1 MASIDQDLYEYL
13 IENTS
18 NITSQW
24 FAAKRDFNGSFYS
37 NNPNPNIDQV
47 LMEQH
52 ALTIRTVAY
61 AFLEKETGFQEQLL
75 LWTDTVPKSR
85 IEHNTPIHDVIQ
97 ALNKTRETIWL
108 YVEYFANDR
117 LDELSC
123 TLILKWSRLFNT
135 AFDQL
140 IHSFSSRYYE
150 LANNRLNAQQS
161 LINELS
167 IPVIPI
173 LDGVG
178 VLPVIGVI
186 DTERAR
192 LLLECVPYKCVEI
205 GIDKLFIDISAV
217 SVMDTMVANEMF
229 HLIDVLQLLGIKTS
243 LSGIRPEVAQTSI
256 QLGVDFGNIS
266 TFSSLKQA
274 LLRTGVYNRIPG
286 K

>member
-1 MASIDQDLYEYL
+1 MASIDQELYDYIL
-13 IENTS
+13 ENS
-18 NITSQW
+18 GNITSKW
-24 FAAKRDFNGSFYS
+24 FTAKSDFDGSFYS
-37 NNPNPNIDQV
+37 NNPNPEIDQV
-47 LMEQH
+47 LLEQH

-61 AFLEKETGFQEQLL
+61 AFLEEENGFQEQLL
-75 LWTDTVPKSR
+75 LWAETVAKSR

-108 YVEYFANDR
+108 YVEQFANDH
-117 LDELSC
+117 LDEVNN
-123 TLILKWSRLFNT
+123 TRILKWSRLFNT

-150 LANNRLNAQQS
+150 LSNNRLNAQQD

-167 IPVIPI
+167 IPIIPI

-178 VLPVIGVI
+178 VLPVIGEI
-186 DTERAR
+186 DTTRAR
-192 LLLECVPYKCVEI
+192 SLLEDVPYKCVEV
-205 GIDKLFIDISAV
+205 GINKLFIDIS
-217 SVMDTMVANEMF
+217 SVTFMDTMVANEMF

-243 LSGIRPEVAQTSI
+243 LSGIRPEVAQASI

-274 LLRTGVYNRIPG
+274 LLRTGVYVQR
-286 K
+286 

>member
-1 MASIDQDLYEYL
+1 MASIDQELYDYIL
-13 IENTS
+13 ENS
-18 NITSQW
+18 GNITSKW
-24 FAAKRDFNGSFYS
+24 FTAKSDFDGSFYS
-37 NNPNPNIDQV
+37 NNPNPEIDQV
-47 LMEQH
+47 LLEQH

-61 AFLEKETGFQEQLL
+61 AFLEEENGFQEQLL
-75 LWTDTVPKSR
+75 LWAETVAKSR

-108 YVEYFANDR
+108 YVEHFANDH
-117 LDELSC
+117 LDEVNN
-123 TLILKWSRLFNT
+123 THILKWSRLFNT

-150 LANNRLNAQQS
+150 LSNNRLNAQQD

-167 IPVIPI
+167 IPIIPI

-178 VLPVIGVI
+178 VLPVIGEI
-186 DTERAR
+186 DTTRAR
-192 LLLECVPYKCVEI
+192 SLLEDVPYKCVEV
-205 GIDKLFIDISAV
+205 GINKLFIDIS
-217 SVMDTMVANEMF
+217 SVTFMDTMVANEMF

-243 LSGIRPEVAQTSI
+243 LSGIRPEVAQASI

-274 LLRTGVYNRIPG
+274 LLRTGVYVQR
-286 K
+286 

>member
-1 MASIDQDLYEYL
+1 MASIDQELYDYIL
-13 IENTS
+13 ENS
-18 NITSQW
+18 GNITSKW
-24 FAAKRDFNGSFYS
+24 FTAKSDFDGSFYS
-37 NNPNPNIDQV
+37 NNPNPEIDQV
-47 LMEQH
+47 LLEQH

-61 AFLEKETGFQEQLL
+61 AFLEEENGFQEQLL
-75 LWTDTVPKSR
+75 LWAETVAKSR

-108 YVEYFANDR
+108 YVEHFANDH
-117 LDELSC
+117 LDEVNN
-123 TLILKWSRLFNT
+123 TRILKWSRLFNT

-150 LANNRLNAQQS
+150 LSNNRLNAQQD

-167 IPVIPI
+167 IPIIPI

-178 VLPVIGVI
+178 VLPVIGEI
-186 DTERAR
+186 DTTRAR
-192 LLLECVPYKCVEI
+192 SLLEDVPYKCVEV
-205 GIDKLFIDISAV
+205 GINKLFIDIS
-217 SVMDTMVANEMF
+217 SVTFMDTMVANEMF

-243 LSGIRPEVAQTSI
+243 LSGIRPEVAQASI

-274 LLRTGVYNRIPG
+274 LLRTGVYVQR
-286 K
+286 

>member
-1 MASIDQDLYEYL
+1 MASIDQELYDYIL
-13 IENTS
+13 ENSS
-18 NITSQW
+18 NITSKW
-24 FAAKRDFNGSFYS
+24 FNAKSDFDGSFYS
-37 NNPNPNIDQV
+37 NNPNPEIDQV
-47 LMEQH
+47 LLEQH

-61 AFLEKETGFQEQLL
+61 AFLEEENGFQEQLL
-75 LWTDTVPKSR
+75 LWAETVAKSR

-108 YVEYFANDR
+108 YVEQFANDH
-117 LDELSC
+117 LDEVNN
-123 TLILKWSRLFNT
+123 TRILKWSRLFNT

-150 LANNRLNAQQS
+150 LSNNRLNAQQD

-167 IPVIPI
+167 IPIIPI

-178 VLPVIGVI
+178 VLPVIGEI
-186 DTERAR
+186 DTTRAR
-192 LLLECVPYKCVEI
+192 SLLEDVPYKCVEV
-205 GIDKLFIDISAV
+205 GINKLFIDIS
-217 SVMDTMVANEMF
+217 SVTFMDTMVANEMF

-243 LSGIRPEVAQTSI
+243 LSGIRPEVAQASI

-274 LLRTGVYNRIPG
+274 LLRTGVYVQR
-286 K
+286 

>member
-1 MASIDQDLYEYL
+1 MASIDQELYDYIL
-13 IENTS
+13 ENS
-18 NITSQW
+18 GNITSKW
-24 FAAKRDFNGSFYS
+24 FIAKSDFDGSFYS
-37 NNPNPNIDQV
+37 NNPNPEIDQV
-47 LMEQH
+47 LLEQH

-61 AFLEKETGFQEQLL
+61 AFLEEENGFQEQLL
-75 LWTDTVPKSR
+75 LWAETVAKSR

-108 YVEYFANDR
+108 YVEHFANDH
-117 LDELSC
+117 LDEVNN
-123 TLILKWSRLFNT
+123 THILKWSRLFNT

-150 LANNRLNAQQS
+150 LSNNRLNAQQD

-167 IPVIPI
+167 IPIIPI

-178 VLPVIGVI
+178 VLPVIGEI
-186 DTERAR
+186 DTTRAR
-192 LLLECVPYKCVEI
+192 SLLEDVPYKCVEV
-205 GIDKLFIDISAV
+205 GINKLFIDIS
-217 SVMDTMVANEMF
+217 SVTFMDTMVANEMF

-243 LSGIRPEVAQTSI
+243 LSGIRPEVAQASI

-274 LLRTGVYNRIPG
+274 LLRTGVYVQS
-286 K
+286 

>member
-1 MASIDQDLYEYL
+1 MASIDQELYDYIL
-13 IENTS
+13 ENS
-18 NITSQW
+18 GNITSKW
-24 FAAKRDFNGSFYS
+24 FTAKSDFDGSFYS
-37 NNPNPNIDQV
+37 NNPNPEIDQV
-47 LMEQH
+47 LLEQH

-61 AFLEKETGFQEQLL
+61 AFLEEENGFQEQLL
-75 LWTDTVPKSR
+75 LWAETVAKSR

-108 YVEYFANDR
+108 YVEHFANDH
-117 LDELSC
+117 LDEVNNIH
-123 TLILKWSRLFNT
+123 ILKWSRLFNT

-150 LANNRLNAQQS
+150 LSNNRLNAQQD

-167 IPVIPI
+167 IPIIPI

-178 VLPVIGVI
+178 VLPVIGEI
-186 DTERAR
+186 DTTRAR
-192 LLLECVPYKCVEI
+192 SLLEDVPYKCVEV
-205 GIDKLFIDISAV
+205 GINKLFIDIS
-217 SVMDTMVANEMF
+217 SVTFMDTMVANEMF

-243 LSGIRPEVAQTSI
+243 LSGIRPEVAQASI

-274 LLRTGVYNRIPG
+274 LLRTGVYVQR
-286 K
+286 

>member
-1 MASIDQDLYEYL
+1 MASIDQELYDYIL
-13 IENTS
+13 ENS
-18 NITSQW
+18 GNITSKW
-24 FAAKRDFNGSFYS
+24 FTEKSDFDGSFYS
-37 NNPNPNIDQV
+37 NNPNPEIDQV
-47 LMEQH
+47 LLEQH

-61 AFLEKETGFQEQLL
+61 AFLEEENGFQEQLL
-75 LWTDTVPKSR
+75 LWAETVAKSR

-108 YVEYFANDR
+108 YVEHFANDH
-117 LDELSC
+117 LDEVNN
-123 TLILKWSRLFNT
+123 THILKWSRLFNK

-150 LANNRLNAQQS
+150 LSTNRLNAQQD

-167 IPVIPI
+167 IPIIPI

-178 VLPVIGVI
+178 VLPVIGEI
-186 DTERAR
+186 DTTRAR
-192 LLLECVPYKCVEI
+192 SLLEDVPYKCVEV
-205 GIDKLFIDISAV
+205 GINKLFIDIS
-217 SVMDTMVANEMF
+217 SVTFMDTMVANEMF

-243 LSGIRPEVAQTSI
+243 LSGIRPEVAQASI

-274 LLRTGVYNRIPG
+274 LLRTGVYVQR
-286 K
+286 

>member
-1 MASIDQDLYEYL
+1 MASIDQELYDYIL
-13 IENTS
+13 ENS
-18 NITSQW
+18 GNITSKW
-24 FAAKRDFNGSFYS
+24 FTAKSDFDGSFYS
-37 NNPNPNIDQV
+37 NNPNPEIDQV
-47 LMEQH
+47 LLEQH

-61 AFLEKETGFQEQLL
+61 AFLEEENGFQEQLL
-75 LWTDTVPKSR
+75 LWAETVAKSR

-108 YVEYFANDR
+108 YVEHFANDR
-117 LDELSC
+117 LDEVNN
-123 TLILKWSRLFNT
+123 THILKWSRLFNT

-150 LANNRLNAQQS
+150 LSNNRLNAQQD

-167 IPVIPI
+167 IPIIPI

-178 VLPVIGVI
+178 VLPVIGEI
-186 DTERAR
+186 DTTRAR
-192 LLLECVPYKCVEI
+192 SLLEDVPYKCVEV
-205 GIDKLFIDISAV
+205 GINKLFIDIS
-217 SVMDTMVANEMF
+217 SVTFMDTMVANEMF

-243 LSGIRPEVAQTSI
+243 LSGIRPEVAQASI

-274 LLRTGVYNRIPG
+274 LLRTGVYVQR
-286 K
+286 